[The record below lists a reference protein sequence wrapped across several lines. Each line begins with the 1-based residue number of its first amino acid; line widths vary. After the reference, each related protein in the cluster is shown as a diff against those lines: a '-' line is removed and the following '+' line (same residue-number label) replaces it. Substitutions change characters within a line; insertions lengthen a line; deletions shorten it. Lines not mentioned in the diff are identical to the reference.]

1 MKFTVNKGQEGLL
14 RDFLRRQLSLSSSQI
29 TKLKQ
34 KPLGITVNG
43 QHRTVRH
50 MLNTGDVVEL
60 DFEDENKSENIVP
73 VNIPIDIL
81 YEDGDIIVLN
91 KPYDMPTHPSHG
103 HFEDTLANG
112 LMYYFM
118 QKGEKCL
125 FRAANRLDRETSG
138 IVLCAKNGP
147 AASRLSESMQ
157 KGRFEKTYFALLHGE
172 IPEKGTIEKNIK
184 RRDES
189 VIFRC
194 VCGENEGKYAKTVY
208 KRHWVS
214 NDKKY
219 SFVTLSPVTGRTHQL
234 RVHTAYIGTPIVG
247 DSLYGTGDGQKLM
260 LHAGKLSFPHP
271 FEDKIITLTAPIPE
285 RFYEIYEDIEEN

>member
-1 MKFTVNKGQEGLL
+1 
-14 RDFLRRQLSLSSSQI
+14 
-29 TKLKQ
+29 
-34 KPLGITVNG
+34 
-43 QHRTVRH
+43 
-50 MLNTGDVVEL
+50 MLNVGDTVTL
-60 DFEDENKSENIVP
+60 DLEDENTSENIVP
-73 VNIPIDIL
+73 VNIPLDIL

-125 FRAANRLDRETSG
+125 FRATNRLDRETSG
-138 IVLCAKNGP
+138 IVLCAKNG
-147 AASRLSESMQ
+147 AAAARLSESMQ

-172 IPEKGTIEKNIK
+172 IPEEGVIEKNIK
-184 RRDES
+184 RREES

-208 KRHWVS
+208 KRHSVS
-214 NDKKY
+214 SDKKY
-219 SFVTLSPVTGRTHQL
+219 SFAALTPVTGRTHQL
-234 RVHTAYIGTPIVG
+234 RVHTAHIGTPIVG
-247 DSLYGTGDGQKLM
+247 DTLYGVNDGKKLM

-271 FEDKIITLTAPIPE
+271 FEDKIITLCAPIPE
-285 RFYEIYEDIEEN
+285 RFYEVYEFFKED

>member
-1 MKFTVNKGQEGLL
+1 M
-14 RDFLRRQLSLSSSQI
+14 
-29 TKLKQ
+29 
-34 KPLGITVNG
+34 
-43 QHRTVRH
+43 
-50 MLNTGDVVEL
+50 
-60 DFEDENKSENIVP
+60 P

-125 FRAANRLDRETSG
+125 FRATNRLDRETSG

-147 AASRLSESMQ
+147 AAARLSESMQ
-157 KGRFEKTYFALLHGE
+157 NGRFEKTYFALLHGE
-172 IPEKGTIEKNIK
+172 ASEECIIEKNIK
-184 RRDES
+184 RREES

-194 VCGENEGKYAKTVY
+194 VCGENEGKYAKTVC
-208 KRHWVS
+208 KRLS
-214 NDKKY
+214 LSADKKY
-219 SFVTLSPVTGRTHQL
+219 SFVSLTPVTGRTHQL

-247 DSLYGTGDGQKLM
+247 DSLYGTGDGEKLM
-260 LHAGKLSFPHP
+260 LHAGRLSFPHP
-271 FEDKIITLTAPIPE
+271 FVDKIMTFTAPIPE
-285 RFYEIYEDIEEN
+285 RFYEIYEDFEEN